1 MSKKTTGKKS
11 TSKAE
16 ETRADASREA
26 AVGGP
31 LGQAIAAVRTPV
43 YAYVGANDLAIQA
56 VSGLVN
62 DLRRRAEDAVSDAQS
77 RVTERVSDV
86 QNRLTE
92 RVTGAQERV
101 SEVPER
107 VQSLPAEV
115 EDLVNRFRPEELRKV
130 ADAYVQVAAGIYGG
144 LAARGE
150 DVVSRLREENPQL
163 EAGLA
168 RVNEQVARAAD
179 AVEEQRELGEEAL
192 GTVARQTRSIGVK
205 AAGRVSKAARQA
217 AESAGDAADTAA
229 ERVDE
234 VADRVDRTAD
244 KAADR
249 VDEAASTVSAEVAR
263 STAEV
268 EARTT
273 PAK

>member
-1 MSKKTTGKKS
+1 MSSRAVTPQTLARYGIHQAADIVYNPS
-11 TSKAE
+11 YELLFAE

-26 AVGGP
+26 AAGGP

-115 EDLVNRFRPEELRKV
+115 EVVDVAQRHRRPPGQAVLGASGYWRVRKRS
-130 ADAYVQVAAGIYGG
+130 
-144 LAARGE
+144 LP
-150 DVVSRLREENPQL
+150 LCF
-163 EAGLA
+163 
-168 RVNEQVARAAD
+168 
-179 AVEEQRELGEEAL
+179 
-192 GTVARQTRSIGVK
+192 TR
-205 AAGRVSKAARQA
+205 
-217 AESAGDAADTAA
+217 TF
-229 ERVDE
+229 
-234 VADRVDRTAD
+234 
-244 KAADR
+244 
-249 VDEAASTVSAEVAR
+249 AR
-263 STAEV
+263 SSP
-268 EARTT
+268 ARTQRALMGQRLSCT
-273 PAK
+273 LTTVTVWCPRVPV